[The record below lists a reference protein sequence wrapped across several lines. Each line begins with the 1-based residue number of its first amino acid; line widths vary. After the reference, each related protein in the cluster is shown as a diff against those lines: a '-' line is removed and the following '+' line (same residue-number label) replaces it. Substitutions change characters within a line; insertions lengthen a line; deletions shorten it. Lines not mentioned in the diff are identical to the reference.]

1 MPLGQHTFDKLAHG
15 RCFSMD
21 SVLIHTV
28 YFLFGFVFV
37 FFFGGGAKETR
48 SFEGNQY
55 MSHEYTN
62 VFVNTVEREHT

>member
-1 MPLGQHTFDKLAHG
+1 MFFYG
-15 RCFSMD
+15 FSVD
-21 SVLIHTV
+21 PYI
-28 YFLFGFVFV
+28 FLFGFVFV